1 MYRTFTCQSTIHDVQ
16 LLIGHRGRAESV
28 RRAEMTSSDAELT
41 LYTAGTPNGKL
52 RFGDVVMLS
61 HPHTGGFNML
71 FAAPC

>member
-1 MYRTFTCQSTIHDVQ
+1 
-16 LLIGHRGRAESV
+16 
-28 RRAEMTSSDAELT
+28 MTSSDSELT

-71 FAAPC
+71 FAAHAEK